1 VAKYY
6 FFSRTLA
13 KRRPELNRIVWRI
26 EAWAIGAFVG
36 LLRVLSLERAMRLA
50 YRVFAFIGPRSSKRG
65 RMRVQRNLEVAFPEY
80 SNTQRDQV
88 TRDIFGHVGVA
99 LAEIAKLSTIW
110 NDRERRIEFVAA
122 PELRFLREQGR
133 PAVLVT
139 GHIGPWTLTNFVAGH
154 YEFPLSIVYAAE
166 SNPFL
171 RDLMLK
177 MRSALPV
184 KLLDR
189 NNSMRALMGEL
200 SRGATVGLGSDV
212 RLDAGELI
220 PFFGHGME
228 TNTVPARLALRY
240 DCELVPTRAERL
252 VDGRFR
258 ITMYPPVRPDD
269 ATATAAEQATNMTV
283 KLNRHFEEWVRAT
296 PGEWL
301 CLARRWPKDVER
313 AAAQSAQ
320 QYPS

>member
-1 VAKYY
+1 MAKYY
-6 FFSRTLA
+6 FFPRTFA

-26 EAWAIGAFVG
+26 EAWAIGAFIWM
-36 LLRVLSLERAMRLA
+36 LRLLSLERAIRLA
-50 YRVFAFIGPRSSKRG
+50 YRVFAVIGPRSSKRG
-65 RMRVQRNLEVAFPEY
+65 RLRVLRNLEVAFPEY
-80 SNTQRDQV
+80 SNAQRNRL

-110 NDRERRIEFVAA
+110 NGRERRIEFVAS
-122 PELRFLREQGR
+122 PELRFLREKGR

-166 SNPFL
+166 SNPFV

-177 MRSALPV
+177 MRGELPV

-189 NNSMRALMGEL
+189 DNSMRALMGEL
-200 SRGATVGLGSDV
+200 SRGAAVGLGSDV
-212 RLDAGELI
+212 RLDGGELI

-252 VDGRFR
+252 ADGRFR
-258 ITMYPPVRPDD
+258 ITMYPAVRPDD
-269 ATATAAEQATNMTV
+269 AAATAAEQATNMTG
-283 KLNRHFEEWVRAT
+283 KLNRLFEDWIRAT
-296 PGEWL
+296 PGQWL
-301 CLARRWPKDVER
+301 CLARRWPKAVER
-313 AAAQSAQ
+313 AAAQAAQ
-320 QYPS
+320 QRPS